1 MVRVRLDYCQHAL
14 AALVEADADETE
26 RVVAAIPV
34 EQRGEIT
41 YASDFIR
48 AMSVHEA
55 LLRWVNQVCAT
66 GARESG

>member
-1 MVRVRLDYCQHAL
+1 MRLDYCQHAL

-34 EQRGEIT
+34 EQRNEIA

-55 LLRWVNQVCAT
+55 LLRWVNQVPDFLS
-66 GARESG
+66 EK